1 VKVFRSLIKETR
13 ITAAGIEFEMYVQPT
28 QNVWWKY
35 RQKKTRKTASHAAN
49 GAHWYPAGLRTSDLR
64 LHEVAKMLGIS
75 VDLLRLRIKMGK
87 YPTPLRSNGNQR
99 LFTSEDVQKLR
110 AIH

>member
-1 VKVFRSLIKETR
+1 
-13 ITAAGIEFEMYVQPT
+13 
-28 QNVWWKY
+28 
-35 RQKKTRKTASHAAN
+35 
-49 GAHWYPAGLRTSDLR
+49 
-64 LHEVAKMLGIS
+64 MLGIS

>member
-1 VKVFRSLIKETR
+1 MEISSKEDSKNS
-13 ITAAGIEFEMYVQPT
+13 VS
-28 QNVWWKY
+28 W
-35 RQKKTRKTASHAAN
+35 AN